1 LIEIPP
7 SPAPN
12 NTNVDVFELSASPVG
27 DKDVSFPLK
36 LFSLY
41 SHHLQNSPLL
51 TKSLSAS
58 FISTV
63 GDLLAQSVTPKPF
76 DLMRSLSFFFE
87 GLLISGP
94 MMSFSFSLFE
104 SMFPTD
110 TEDITAFRKSVNS
123 LFQLML
129 DTIFMDTFYVLSAF
143 MTSGLFEGLPI
154 SLLIA
159 KLRTDFV
166 SCLTT
171 SWMSSL
177 ALSPLEIA
185 NFRFV
190 PKEWRT
196 IMMNFTDV
204 LWNAFVSFGLH
215 SKRQL
220 G

>member
-1 LIEIPP
+1 
-7 SPAPN
+7 
-12 NTNVDVFELSASPVG
+12 
-27 DKDVSFPLK
+27 
-36 LFSLY
+36 
-41 SHHLQNSPLL
+41 
-51 TKSLSAS
+51 
-58 FISTV
+58 
-63 GDLLAQSVTPKPF
+63 
-76 DLMRSLSFFFE
+76 
-87 GLLISGP
+87 
-94 MMSFSFSLFE
+94 MSFSFSLFE

-215 SKRQL
+215 RKRQL